1 MTVAATSVY
10 RTIDMERVVYCR
22 VCETVTGMTLR
33 TISQLFSADE
43 IVMILREKLSNV
55 MTLAALEVA
64 RG

>member
-33 TISQLFSADE
+33 TISQLCSADE